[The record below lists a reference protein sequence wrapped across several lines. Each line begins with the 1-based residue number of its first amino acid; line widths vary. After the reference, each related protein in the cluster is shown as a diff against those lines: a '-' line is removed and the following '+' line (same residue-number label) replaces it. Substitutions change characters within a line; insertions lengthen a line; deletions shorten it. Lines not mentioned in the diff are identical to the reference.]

1 MRGVISGEIL
11 PPSPGMSAMAE
22 PSVSP
27 RTANIAAR
35 EQPRSGSGPAQWAE
49 DLAPISASDWS
60 FDRAAHL
67 LERAGFGGTPEDI
80 ARLAAMSPQAAVA
93 ALVDY
98 PAVANAH
105 LAPFERSDVWDQSLR
120 DFPVS
125 RVAATERAQKTGESM
140 GVRIKLAGERRLQP
154 VVDRFFYWL
163 RATVLETR
171 RLAHWWADRMVATN
185 RPLQEKMALFWHG
198 HFATGE
204 EKIRDYRK
212 MEQQLALFHHHATG
226 SFRELLVDVARDPA
240 MLAYLDA
247 AQNVK
252 GAPNE
257 NFARALME
265 LFTMVVGN
273 YSERDIREAARAFT
287 GWIDDDLAFKV
298 DVAKHDDGQKTFL
311 GRSGN
316 FDGLDILDIILE
328 QKVTADF
335 IAGKIYRFFVREELP
350 LGLQAQLGAL
360 LRDNKYEIAPLLR
373 TLFLS
378 HDFYSAPSFGTRIK
392 GPVELVVSTYRK
404 LGIRQLPGIPDLHTV
419 SRELG
424 QILLNPPTVAGWA
437 QGRSWITPG
446 LLLARGNLARDIMF
460 PDIINFTD
468 PNFSPGR
475 EVRRVNDRI
484 LAGMEI
490 GVATLEDGPAEG
502 GPAGGGSMG
511 GMDGGEK
518 TMANVIAGAED
529 FNTRYGSLVGWQE
542 AVRRVKPIP
551 RAAAQF
557 DLARMV
563 VAAGA
568 KTTGDAIDHLLLRLL
583 QVPVDA
589 EMRRTLTEFLDRQL
603 GTSDLNQASTYLE
616 RPLRLVAHLIMSSPQ
631 FQLC

>member
-1 MRGVISGEIL
+1 MT
-11 PPSPGMSAMAE
+11 E

-27 RTANIAAR
+27 RTTTSIDTAAK
-35 EQPRSGSGPAQWAE
+35 EQTRGGGPAQWAD
-49 DLAPISASDWS
+49 DLSSIAASDWS

-98 PAVANAH
+98 HAIGNDH
-105 LAPFERSDVWDQSLR
+105 LAPFDRSDVWDPSLR

-125 RVAATERAQKTGESM
+125 RVAATERAQKTGEAI
-140 GVRIKLAGERRLQP
+140 GVRIKPAGERRLQP

-185 RPLQEKMALFWHG
+185 RPLEEKMALFWHG

-204 EKIRDYRK
+204 EKIRDFRK
-212 MEQQLALFHHHATG
+212 MEQQLALFHRHATG

-257 NFARALME
+257 NFAREVME
-265 LFTMVVGN
+265 LFTMGVGH

-287 GWIDDDLAFKV
+287 GWIDDDLAFKL
-298 DVAKHDDGQKTFL
+298 DAGKHDDGQKTFL
-311 GRSGN
+311 GRTGN
-316 FDGLDILDIILE
+316 FDGVDILAIILE
-328 QKVTADF
+328 QKVTAEF
-335 IAGKIYRFFVREELP
+335 IAGKLYRFFVREELSES
-350 LGLQAQLGAL
+350 LQARLGAI
-360 LRDNKYEIAPLLR
+360 LRDNNYEIAPLLR

-378 HDFYSAPSFGTRIK
+378 RDFYSAPSLGTRIR

-404 LGIRQLPGIPDLHTV
+404 LGVKRLPGIPDLNV
-419 SRELG
+419 ISRELG

-446 LLLARGNLARDIMF
+446 LLLARGNFARDVLF
-460 PDIINFTD
+460 PDLINFTD
-468 PNFSPGR
+468 PNFNPGR

-490 GVATLEDGPAEG
+490 AVATIEDGPGEG
-502 GPAGGGSMG
+502 VGGMG
-511 GMDGGEK
+511 GMESGEK
-518 TMANVIAGAED
+518 TMANVIASAED

-542 AVRRVKPIP
+542 AMRRVKPIP

-557 DLARMV
+557 DLAAMV
-563 VAAGA
+563 LAGGA
-568 KTTGDAIDHLLLRLL
+568 KTSGDAVDHLLIRLL
-583 QVPVDA
+583 RVPVDA
-589 EMRRTLTEFLDRQL
+589 EVRQVL
-603 GTSDLNQASTYLE
+603 MDVLEREIGTREIASAATYLE

-631 FQLC
+631 YQLC